1 MLKKYLILL
10 LLILNILILIPN
22 ICYADTNHKYNSGTI
37 ISPQDANGNME
48 LNQIIQQQ
56 QQQNNNIAS
65 LTDYFK
71 EYTWK

>member
-10 LLILNILILIPN
+10 FLILNILVVIPN
-22 ICYADTNHKYNSGTI
+22 ICFADANHKYNVGVLP
-37 ISPQDANGNME
+37 SPQDANGNME

-56 QQQNNNIAS
+56 QNNNISS